1 MPYADSPSEVTRPA
15 WSTKRTLR
23 TGEAISVTAHT
34 MLELSRGNS
43 LSSRWRPHR
52 KYVMKSF
59 SVTRGYMSFV
69 DLWVRQPVF
78 GLAARR
84 WCWSTCE
91 EIWCEAD
98 HRGRKK
104 SEADVSCSSRT
115 VALGTMLNGTRC
127 TRRSRANSTAE
138 PHTGSWFFRT
148 AAVHLAS
155 GAALCGTGSQ
165 IVIV

>member
-1 MPYADSPSEVTRPA
+1 MINPVIKSVQCLHAFYFAEPAGGRLGCLVIHGMPYADSPSEVTRPA

-84 WCWSTCE
+84 
-91 EIWCEAD
+91 
-98 HRGRKK
+98 
-104 SEADVSCSSRT
+104 
-115 VALGTMLNGTRC
+115 
-127 TRRSRANSTAE
+127 
-138 PHTGSWFFRT
+138 
-148 AAVHLAS
+148 
-155 GAALCGTGSQ
+155 
-165 IVIV
+165 

>member
-1 MPYADSPSEVTRPA
+1 MINPVIKSVQCLHAFYFAEPAGGRLGYLVIHGVPHLDLPSDVSRTA
-15 WSTKRTLR
+15 WSMKGTLM

-84 WCWSTCE
+84 
-91 EIWCEAD
+91 
-98 HRGRKK
+98 
-104 SEADVSCSSRT
+104 
-115 VALGTMLNGTRC
+115 
-127 TRRSRANSTAE
+127 
-138 PHTGSWFFRT
+138 
-148 AAVHLAS
+148 
-155 GAALCGTGSQ
+155 
-165 IVIV
+165 